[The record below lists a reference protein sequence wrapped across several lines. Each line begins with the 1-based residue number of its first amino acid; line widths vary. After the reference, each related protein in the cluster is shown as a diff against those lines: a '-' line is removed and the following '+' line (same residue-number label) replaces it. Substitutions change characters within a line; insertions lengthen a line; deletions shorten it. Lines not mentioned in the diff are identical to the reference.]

1 MLELSHV
8 RSLIGRNMRLLLIG
22 AMSLAGI
29 AAHAATDSLAT
40 QTRLDAHTVIQS
52 QNGSNLTQGVFTV
65 SVTGQDGKPATG
77 AVALK
82 DGGRQ
87 LAGVVLNASG
97 TAEITLNL
105 AQGTH
110 SLSAVYQGDS
120 THAAS
125 ASAVAQVTA
134 DATTG
139 TPNFNVAVSPATLTL
154 TQGQS
159 GNTTISV
166 TPVNSSALS
175 GPMFVTLS
183 CAGNPDQSSCTFTP
197 STVEILP
204 NATSAVTAD
213 MVMATQLG
221 NNTGSLARPGN
232 GTALAILFPGA
243 LGLAGLAFG
252 ARRRGWA
259 RLMLIA
265 FVALATSLGMT
276 ACSPLYNYYNHGP
289 NANLP
294 TPTGTFQMKVTAQ
307 SSDGVT
313 AITNSTSFALT
324 VNAATN

>member
-1 MLELSHV
+1 V
-8 RSLIGRNMRLLLIG
+8 RSMIGRNMRLLLIG

-40 QTRLDAHTVIQS
+40 QTRLDAHTVIQN

-77 AVALK
+77 AVVLE
-82 DGGRQ
+82 DGGKQ
-87 LAGVVLNASG
+87 LAAAVLNAQG
-97 TAEITLNL
+97 TAEIDTNL
-105 AQGTH
+105 AQGSH
-110 SLSAVYQGDS
+110 SMTAAYQGDA

-134 DATTG
+134 DATSTG
-139 TPNFNVAVSPATLTL
+139 APNFGVAVSPATVTL

-159 GNTTISV
+159 GNTTVSL
-166 TPVNSSALS
+166 TPVNSSALTN
-175 GPMFVTLS
+175 PMFVTLS
-183 CAGNPDQSSCTFTP
+183 CSGNPDQSACTFTP
-197 STVEILP
+197 ASVEILP
-204 NATSAVTAD
+204 NATAAVTST
-213 MVMATQLG
+213 MVMATQYS
-221 NNTGSLARPGN
+221 NNTGSLVRSGN
-232 GTALAILFPGA
+232 GTALAILLPGA

-252 ARRRGWA
+252 ARKRGWA

-289 NANLP
+289 TPNLP
-294 TPTGTFQMKVTAQ
+294 TPTGTYQMKVTAQ
-307 SSDGVT
+307 SSNGVT
-313 AITNSTSFALT
+313 AITNYTSFVLT

>member
-1 MLELSHV
+1 V
-8 RSLIGRNMRLLLIG
+8 RSMIGRNMRLLLIG

-40 QTRLDAHTVIQS
+40 QTRLDAHTVIQN

-77 AVALK
+77 AVVLEE
-82 DGGRQ
+82 GGKQ
-87 LAGVVLNASG
+87 LAGVVLNAQG
-97 TAEITLNL
+97 TAQIETYL
-105 AQGTH
+105 ATGSH
-110 SLSAVYQGDS
+110 SMTAVYMGDS

-125 ASAVAQVTA
+125 TSAVAQVTA
-134 DATTG
+134 DATSTG
-139 TPNFNVAVSPATLTL
+139 TPNFGVAVSPGTLTL

-159 GNTTISV
+159 GNTTISL
-166 TPVNSSALS
+166 TPVNSSALT

-183 CAGNPDQSSCTFTP
+183 CSGNPDQSSCTFTP
-197 STVEILP
+197 ASVEILP
-204 NATSAVTAD
+204 NATAAVTSN
-213 MVMATQLG
+213 MVMATQATPTRG
-221 NNTGSLARPGN
+221 ARLAHDN
-232 GTALAILFPGA
+232 GTALAFLLPGA

-252 ARRRGWA
+252 ARKRGWV

-289 NANLP
+289 DDNLP

-307 SSDGVT
+307 SSNGVT
-313 AITNSTSFALT
+313 AITNSTSFVLT
-324 VNAATN
+324 VNAAS